1 MRDLLSLKKQ
11 ELNAVNFNMREEKIE
26 LRAAIYRFISRL
38 YFDDTSLRE
47 LLTPLQRNVL
57 RFESERALIY
67 RSVARLSALN
77 SELIQKHIPLI
88 LGVEDVLFVSE
99 PVWNEPVHVLR
110 IVMLANAVQALPLS

>member
-77 SELIQKHIPLI
+77 SELI
-88 LGVEDVLFVSE
+88 
-99 PVWNEPVHVLR
+99 
-110 IVMLANAVQALPLS
+110 